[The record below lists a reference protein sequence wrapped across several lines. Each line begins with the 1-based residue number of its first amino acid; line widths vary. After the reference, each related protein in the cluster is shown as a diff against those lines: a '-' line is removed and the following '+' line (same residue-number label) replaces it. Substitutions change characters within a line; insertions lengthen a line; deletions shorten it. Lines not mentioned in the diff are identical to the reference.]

1 MEQTN
6 NNFEEKEEI
15 KWGGLLNE
23 FLWWCAGV
31 NKKILRQCPADYS
44 RYAGSGGTILFT
56 ALMAMLSGGYAMY
69 FVFHSP
75 NKAIAFGVFW
85 GLLIFNLDRYIYNS
99 MYTDGLPTKFWDKV
113 RPGLPRI
120 ILAIFIG
127 VVISTP
133 LEMKIFEERI
143 NSQLVIERNQ
153 RINDAKKLGD
163 EGNKADKEEIR
174 IIDSI
179 INQVKVERKELDS
192 LKNEIVRKLD
202 SANMDLKLEVEGK
215 ALSGKIG
222 CGPIYKEKLKY
233 RDYLQARLDNW
244 NDEHKADYERTD
256 TVLMLLN
263 KQKVH
268 LQSKVNEMSDRI
280 ESESQEANEKDGFCA
295 RYEAFAIIKS
305 ENRSLKIVSIIIM
318 MLFIVIEIVP
328 TVFKMMM
335 TSGEYDDKLREEM
348 HRIKVMADKGISDI
362 NDYINTEIQIST
374 EKNKNRLD
382 AEINANQ
389 EVLNSIATAQAEL
402 LKAAIDAWREEE
414 LIKIQANPSDY
425 IRTNMSE
432 GDQETI
438 L

>member
-6 NNFEEKEEI
+6 NNFEEKEI

-69 FVFHSP
+69 FVFHST
-75 NKAIAFGVFW
+75 NKAIAFGIFW

-99 MYTDGLPTKFWDKV
+99 MYSDGLPTKFWDKV

-143 NSQLVIERNQ
+143 DSQVVIERNK
-153 RINDAKKLGD
+153 RINEAKKLGE
-163 EGNKADKEEIR
+163 EGNKGDQEEIQT
-174 IIDSI
+174 ILNNL
-179 INQVKVERKELDS
+179 NQIAQEKKELDTK
-192 LKNEIVRKLD
+192 KNEIEEKLEE
-202 SANMDLKLEVEGK
+202 ANKELLLEVEGK
-215 ALSGKIG
+215 ALSGKKG
-222 CGPIYKEKLKY
+222 RGPIYEEKEAF
-233 RDYLQARLDNW
+233 RDSTQKRLDRW
-244 NDEHKADYERTD
+244 NDEHRIDYNRINT
-256 TVLMLLN
+256 TQTLLN
-263 KQKVH
+263 NQLGN
-268 LQSKVNEMSDRI
+268 LQSRVNSSNEKI
-280 ESESQEANEKDGFCA
+280 INEAEEANEKDGFCA

-305 ENRSLKIVSIIIM
+305 ENHSLNVVSIIIM

-328 TVFKMMM
+328 TIFKMMM
-335 TSGEYDDKLREEM
+335 TSGEYDDKLREEI
-348 HRIKVMADKGISDI
+348 HRVKVMADKGISDT

-374 EKNKNRLD
+374 EKNKNRLE

-389 EVLNSIATAQAEL
+389 EVLNSIATAQTEL
-402 LKAAIDAWREEE
+402 IQAAIDAWREEE